1 MGKST
6 FLAAMPNPVVLDFDD
21 GLTAIKKVRAI
32 PKNKIPT
39 WRDAIALLEDITS
52 DPGEFKTLGIDTA
65 DGLEELAIAHVCKE
79 AKKKTL
85 ADFDW
90 GGGYAA
96 LTGEWRYMLSLLD
109 RARDSGL
116 HVCILMHAQV
126 KDTNDPRI
134 GKYDQFTPL
143 LQKGTWGAT
152 HKWSDAILFA
162 SVSTRRLGEEKEK
175 RAKVDS
181 EKRILHTAVGTGF
194 VAGNRWSF
202 PQELP
207 LDWNTV
213 ACYLDASWLQAAI
226 RHTAGEKHK
235 EKAENYLK
243 EAGDDVKELNEL
255 LASLREV
262 AT

>member
-6 FLAAMPNPVVLDFDD
+6 FLAAMPKPVVLDFDD
-21 GLTAIKKVRAI
+21 GLTAIKVQAI
-32 PKNKIPT
+32 PRKKIPT
-39 WRDAIALLEDITS
+39 WRDAISTLENITT
-52 DPGEFKTLGIDTA
+52 DPGDFKTLGIDTA

-79 AKKKTL
+79 GKKKTL

-90 GGGYAA
+90 GGGYDA
-96 LTGEWRYMLSLLD
+96 LAGEWRYMLSLLD
-109 RARDSGL
+109 RARDAGM

-126 KDTNDPRI
+126 KESNDPRI

-143 LQKGTWGAT
+143 LQKKTWAAT

-162 SVSTRRLGEEKEK
+162 AVSTRRLGEEKER

-181 EKRILHTAVGTGF
+181 SLRVVHTAAGTGF
-194 VAGNRWSF
+194 IAGNRWSF

-207 LDWNTV
+207 LEWPVV
-213 ACYLDASWLQAAI
+213 ACYLDPSWLQEAI
-226 RHTAGEKHK
+226 RKTAGEKHK
-235 EKAENYLK
+235 EKAETYLK

-262 AT
+262 AS